1 MLVGPVGEGG
11 KGENGKGAEG
21 QLRDEVVVAW
31 QGRGHVV

>member
-11 KGENGKGAEG
+11 RGENGKGAEG